1 MPARLAAT
9 IVALAAAGLAASQ
22 PQPVFRSGA
31 ELVRFDVRVTDASGR
46 PIADLRP
53 EEIEIVD
60 NGQVLKPLLFQHI
73 EEPAGEYSEA
83 ALRSVS
89 AQVSSNRGAP
99 RGHLYLL
106 VFDQSHLSPGNEPIV
121 RRAAERFIR
130 QHVRPSDRVALIG
143 LPGPGPS
150 TGFTADHAR
159 ALAELTKLG
168 GTQERNVTTAVGDLT
183 VQEAYEIAAGNER
196 VATDVLTREALQAG
210 SDIGGSSDRG
220 AARLISRA
228 AERDPENP
236 AAVRHAILENARTV
250 VAQADAT
257 SRDFMQRLADVI
269 DQYRTIEGRKIV
281 VLFSEGFRQTNLTR
295 EMEEVEAAAAQTY
308 AVFYAIDVNRRVG
321 ADAGQAD
328 PSPSSASSEIQG
340 RLEPLGSLA
349 AATDGV
355 LVPDAV
361 THLDESLDRIADQAQ
376 DYYLIGFTPAAAALA
391 SPGQYRPV
399 SVRVSRPGARVS
411 ARSGYA
417 VPKPGTLDRRAAI
430 DGALAAPFSQQAL
443 QLDYTTYTLRSD
455 NPVTA
460 RVFLALDA
468 ELPIR
473 DATHQTADVVF
484 VVRDIRDGRVVAS
497 GTDTMPLPAAPSSG
511 ATTGSSAFRVQFEVA
526 PGSYLMRTVVRE
538 PGGLVGSADRKLD
551 VRALAGPDVTVS
563 DVILGAAGAALPVR
577 AHAYVEDGLSG
588 TIETYG
594 RSPEQLQRLTV
605 TATLVPADGGSAVQT
620 VRGEVGP
627 TVERRPG
634 VVRRATFTF
643 PLAHVAPGAYIAKVK
658 VSDGPET
665 LADVSRGVDVTA
677 GTAPAPVA
685 TPPAVFR
692 PADVLNGDFVRGAR
706 TALSRSAT
714 PAAQRAVEGFE
725 AFARADYAVAAD
737 RLSASMRLEQ
747 GNAAVAFVLGWAW
760 EAQGDHRQAIG
771 AWRAA
776 AAADPRMVP
785 AHLALAEAYLRM
797 AQPALAVQALRAGLQ
812 ALPDSPELRARLAE
826 IEKTR

>member
-1 MPARLAAT
+1 MPVRLAAT

-31 ELVRFDVRVTDASGR
+31 ELVRFDIRVTDSSGR

-53 EEIEIVD
+53 DEIELVD

-73 EEPAGEYSEA
+73 EEPAGEYGEA

-106 VFDQSHLSPGNEPIV
+106 VFDQSHLSPGNGPVV

-150 TGFTADHAR
+150 TGFTADHGR
-159 ALAELTKLG
+159 ALAELAKLG
-168 GTQERNVTTAVGDLT
+168 GAQERNVTTAVGDLT
-183 VQEAYEIAAGNER
+183 VQEAYEIAGGNER
-196 VATDVLTREALQAG
+196 VATEVMTRQALQTG
-210 SDIGGSSDRG
+210 SDIGGGSDRG
-220 AARLISRA
+220 AARLVSRA
-228 AERDPENP
+228 AERDPEDP
-236 AAVRHAILENARTV
+236 AAVRRAILENARTV

-257 SRDFMQRLADVI
+257 SRDFMLRLADVI
-269 DQYRTIEGRKIV
+269 EQYRAIEGRKIV

-295 EMEEVEAAAAQTY
+295 EIEEVEAAAAETY
-308 AVFYAIDVNRRVG
+308 AVFYAFDVNRRVG
-321 ADAGQAD
+321 ADGGEAER
-328 PSPSSASSEIQG
+328 SPTSASSDIQG

-349 AATDGV
+349 AATDGL
-355 LVPDAV
+355 LVADAV

-376 DYYLIGFTPAAAALA
+376 DYYLIGFAPAAGALA

-417 VPKPGTLDRRAAI
+417 VAKPGALDRRAAI
-430 DGALAAPFSQQAL
+430 DRALAAPFSQQAL
-443 QLDYTTYTLRSD
+443 RVDYTTYTLRSD
-455 NPVTA
+455 NPATA

-473 DATHQTADVVF
+473 DASHQTADVVF
-484 VVRDIRDGRVVAS
+484 VVRDLRDGRVAAS
-497 GTDTMPLPAAPSSG
+497 GTDTMPLPPAPSPG
-511 ATTGSSAFRVQFEVA
+511 ATTGSSAFRVQFEVP
-526 PGSYLMRTVVRE
+526 PGSYLMRAVVRE

-551 VRALAGPDVTVS
+551 VRALAGPDVAVS
-563 DVILGAAGAALPVR
+563 DVILGAAGTALPVR

-594 RSPEQLQRLTV
+594 RSPEQLQRLAV
-605 TATLVPADGGSAVQT
+605 TATLVAADGGSPVQT
-620 VRGEVGP
+620 VRGEIGP
-627 TVERRPG
+627 TIEARPG
-634 VVRRATFTF
+634 VARRAVFTF
-643 PLAHVAPGAYIAKVK
+643 PLTHVAPGPYTATVK
-658 VSDGPET
+658 ISDGTEAV
-665 LADVSRGVDVTA
+665 ADVSRGVDVSA
-677 GTAPAPVA
+677 GTAPVA
-685 TPPAVFR
+685 TAEAAAFR
-692 PADVLNGDFVRGAR
+692 PADILNGDFVKGVR
-706 TALSRSAT
+706 TTLSRST
-714 PAAQRAVEGFE
+714 SPAAQRAAEGFD
-725 AFARADYAVAAD
+725 AFARGDYAVAAD
-737 RLSASMRLEQ
+737 RLTASMHLEQ

-760 EAQGDHRQAIG
+760 EAQGNHRQAIG

-776 AAADPRMVP
+776 AAANPQMVP
-785 AHLALAEAYLRM
+785 AHLALADAYLRI